1 MYITDITIGENTME
15 VINNFIYWLDKVI
28 WDPFMI
34 LLLLGTHIFLTLK
47 TGIIQKKVFTGIRL
61 SVTKDTSEDGDVSP
75 FQALTTALA
84 STIGTGNII
93 GVGLPVFLV

>member
-75 FQALTTALA
+75 FQALTTA
-84 STIGTGNII
+84 
-93 GVGLPVFLV
+93 